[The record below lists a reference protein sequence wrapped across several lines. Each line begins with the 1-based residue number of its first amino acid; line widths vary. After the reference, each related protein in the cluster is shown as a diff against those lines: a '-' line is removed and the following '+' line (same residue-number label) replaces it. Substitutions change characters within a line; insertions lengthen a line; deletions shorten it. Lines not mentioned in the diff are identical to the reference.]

1 MNNEG
6 MKLLTYKKVDVAKL
20 VSLLSHTKV
29 NLLVI
34 GRHNSWVINARAIHK
49 NHFVGTRCGA
59 GLTSKAGNM

>member
-1 MNNEG
+1 MNHEA
-6 MKLLTYKKVDVAKL
+6 MKFLTYRKVDVAKL

-34 GRHNSWVINARAIHK
+34 GRHNSWIINARAIHK
-49 NHFVGTRCGA
+49 NYYVGTRCAA

>member
-29 NLLVI
+29 NLLLI
-34 GRHNSWVINARAIHK
+34 GRYNNWVINFRAIHK
-49 NHFVGTRCGA
+49 D
-59 GLTSKAGNM
+59 